1 LEAISELE
9 KLEKDIVKK
18 ITTASPSKAKD
29 LNNLLSQTKES
40 IKQSYN
46 VISENHGKSLESIAK
61 TQIKGTKTALNDAIG
76 VPLFRRQV
84 TENQVNAV
92 MKRSNLQGHSS
103 NKWWKEQE
111 KNLSFK
117 FEGQMRQGYLAGEDV
132 GDLAKRVRGTKANN
146 YKDGIMNVTKS
157 QAETLVR
164 SSVQTVSNEARLST
178 IEENDDIAKGVR
190 WLSTLDGRTT
200 DICKSLDGLRWD
212 LPDYKPNGH
221 DKEFPGP
228 TAHWGCRSTQVPVLP
243 DINELLNK
251 PIKALDN
258 QELQAGVDAKLK
270 AMGMSAEQRAG
281 ALVRARASMDGQVPD
296 TMTYNEWL
304 KKKPEQFQNKVLG
317 VQRAQ
322 LFRDGNLQLRDLT
335 NQDNRPLTVE
345 QLNQA
350 IDSPGEEIAVETEGN
365 QLSKA
370 AAIATLEALPADT
383 LTGSK
388 KIQGTIGKASDQD
401 LAKLKEIFQD
411 EWDGGDTTT
420 IRLDD
425 LLLTQ
430 SGVSLEEQY
439 GQMGMKNL
447 IENFDESKIG
457 SVAAV
462 RMPDGTIHLI
472 NGHHRWAAKKLLGY
486 EDIEVKLVNAES
498 QPLIPKT
505 AAEQAIIDKGIEGYT
520 ALVKKNSWED
530 LADTP
535 AELKAEWE
543 SFDEVGYDLDTIDPG
558 VREQLLATAKQRGL
572 PAQFVADQ
580 HWQYI
585 KQVSQQDV
593 GVRISED
600 ALIDLINGGK
610 LKTAHET
617 KTSSIQNGYSKFYM
631 KARIEA
637 EAALFD
643 GKQPVYGYTINANT
657 QGSLIAEYSPIEIV
671 LYKNKIPGS
680 TFTIGDSIDDN
691 HSIGNKVKPASINSP
706 SLDAYHNNGYVKKE
720 QFELSYY
727 NEVQIFDK
735 VDIDSVQRIVLHEKM
750 PDFEMMLKAQGIDY
764 DRAYE
769 PGFAFSTPTQAAVS
783 QPLTIKQKLGDLTT
797 KNIAVKQGDE
807 YLSVKGVEIDSLAK
821 LKTPPV
827 NEYLQYQVALDNLA
841 KTNVNIS
848 EQTVGIDGFKLSQDA
863 VDPAAVAKIA
873 DSGDFKKPITAILDK
888 DGDLIIIDGHTR
900 WTAAKLRGDTEINVK
915 VLNAEGWKAENE
927 ISEIIGNPKGK
938 TLLAKSIK
946 QIQKDQPK
954 LAPGDLLEQAKGM
967 AKEKQ
972 AAATKAS
979 KLSTA
984 KKKMVEGKKLSPAEK
999 KVMSSLEPQELASWN
1014 ASVVEAKKAKEAEKV
1029 KTLYQDDILNQLL
1042 ELSNGTEADKK
1053 AYESL
1058 KLTLEQKGGLKNYN
1072 VNDLED
1078 FQLTVIEL
1086 QSLSNSNEL
1095 KNSIATDGDST
1106 TQLKQ
1111 KAFKDVTGIDP
1122 KAMTKSQVED
1132 YLNNEIAPEDVAEIN
1147 KKVQTIAAEKQAA
1160 ATKASKLSTA
1170 KKKLIAGKQPS
1181 AGEKAVIAN
1190 LTSAEMDNWMKTVK
1204 EGQAVEGMETE
1215 GLKIIPDAVK
1225 LNYELGMK
1233 KLANQDLISE
1243 SEEYDWAYELSDK
1256 PDQMIVNPL
1265 KITPPDEEWD
1275 IGEEFASQKDSAM
1288 EQVPNSLQKVK
1299 IADLVTAQVYVEMD
1313 TVEEYLKSGDLA
1325 SFDPKQKGKPPL
1337 VVKLNGTYQLH
1348 DGNHRATAF
1357 LLGGQEEIE
1366 VLVYDLDA
1374 IAGEIE
1380 KSPGGASKIM
1390 AAPKFVA
1397 KTPDKR
1403 APDPEP
1409 KQATRTEKQKEL
1421 NRKKVANLKTVPDP
1435 KTLKFVE
1442 DLGGSTGAKKM
1453 VDSKGKHWV
1462 VKEGNSVG
1470 HVKTES
1476 DSDDIYKALG
1486 FDTPKGKIIETDE
1499 GTYKVTEFIEGGKLY
1514 AQLTPA
1520 QKRKADKKLQD
1531 GFAVDAILGNWDVIG
1546 AGGDNVMVDPK
1557 GNVYRIDNGGTLEF
1571 RAQGEVKTE
1580 QEWNDYPTEI
1590 FSMRDAAKSPSAAGV
1605 YGNMTIDQIATTIER
1620 TDFSRLEDLDLPESV
1635 KRKLIT
1641 RASEAKRAAVGIR
1654 DFQRG
1659 GYDDGYTEDVART
1672 RMDLREYGIQES
1684 VPKKLVVSGDQSANS
1699 TPVVRDENGRSF
1711 GGLRAGGGALGA
1723 RSKPKLPYDYYS
1735 PAIEEAIKSISHKAG
1750 NNMKFS
1756 EGTTPQKAKEA
1767 LQYKSNLL
1775 ALQKEAKKTGETE
1788 KYDMATKYL
1797 KDIAW
1802 IQKQQDNAG
1811 IPETPSEYFSPYM
1824 PDNQPQAKPTD
1835 TRSIVQRW
1843 ESQMVAENINIYPIE
1858 KWLDAQSSDSWDG
1871 DAQAAKYAYGKHLPN
1886 HQKSQYWDGKGD
1898 ASYQMAKE
1906 QFEEVARMVGGVEK
1920 ADRLFMSYHAM
1931 VQETLSSFE
1940 EVPWVDKERQA
1951 VLLIR
1956 TSSAEEIAGSGH
1968 EGEGTG
1974 ESFKPKRG
1982 VTESHSMYKQTFVR
1996 GRNTTVTA
2004 VPFSRIH
2011 GLYMLERTGGSNR
2024 SSFLGDGEA
2033 EVAANT
2039 SGLPTIWDNK
2049 YNLPPTDEAS
2059 QSAEN
2064 WGVPIDHL

>member
-1 LEAISELE
+1 MASANEYLEDWSNTNAINILRVEAGVRKEAIAELE
-9 KLEKDIVKK
+9 KLETDIVKK

-46 VISENHGKSLESIAK
+46 VISENHGKSLDSIAK
-61 TQIKGTKTALNDAIG
+61 TQIKATKTALNDSIG
-76 VPLFRRQV
+76 VPLFRRQPS
-84 TENQVNAV
+84 ENQVNAV
-92 MKRSNLQGHSS
+92 MKRSNLQGHKS

-111 KNLSFK
+111 KNLAFK

-132 GDLAKRVRGTKANN
+132 GDLSKRVRGTKANN

-164 SSVQTVSNEARLST
+164 SSVQTVSNDARLST
-178 IEENDDIAKGVR
+178 IEENDDIVKGVR
-190 WLSTLDGRTT
+190 WLSTLDSRTT
-200 DICKSLDGLRWD
+200 NICKSLDGLRWD

-296 TMTYNEWL
+296 TKTYNEWL
-304 KKKPEQFQNKVLG
+304 KTKPEAFQNKVLG

-335 NQDNRPLTVE
+335 NQDNRPLTVL

-350 IDSPGEEIAVETEGN
+350 IDSPGEEIPVETEGT
-365 QLSKA
+365 A
-370 AAIATLEALPADT
+370 PATA
-383 LTGSK
+383 
-388 KIQGTIGKASDQD
+388 GTIVGAT
-401 LAKLKEIFQD
+401 AA
-411 EWDGGDTTT
+411 
-420 IRLDD
+420 
-425 LLLTQ
+425 
-430 SGVSLEEQY
+430 LEQA
-439 GQMGMKNL
+439 L
-447 IENFDESKIG
+447 
-457 SVAAV
+457 
-462 RMPDGTIHLI
+462 
-472 NGHHRWAAKKLLGY
+472 
-486 EDIEVKLVNAES
+486 
-498 QPLIPKT
+498 PKT

-535 AELKAEWE
+535 AELKAEWQ

-643 GKQPVYGYTINANT
+643 GKKPVYGYTINSNT

-671 LYKNKIPGS
+671 LYKNKIPDS

-691 HSIGNKVKPASINSP
+691 HSVGNKVKPASIYSP

-783 QPLTIKQKLGDLTT
+783 QPLTMQQQLGALTT
-797 KNIAVKQGDE
+797 KSIAVKQGDE
-807 YLSVKGVEIDSLAK
+807 YVSVQGAEIDSLAK

-873 DSGDFKKPITAILDK
+873 DSGDIKKPITAILDK

-900 WTAAKLRGDTEINVK
+900 WTAAKLRGDTDINVK

-927 ISEIIGNPKGK
+927 ISEIIDNPKGK

-954 LAPGDLLEQAKGM
+954 LPPADLLEQAKGM

-999 KVMSSLEPQELASWN
+999 KVMASLDSQELASWN
-1014 ASVVEAKKAKEAEKV
+1014 ASVNEAKKAKEAEKV
-1029 KTLYQDDILNQLL
+1029 IKFYQDDILAQLL
-1042 ELSNGTEADKK
+1042 ELQNGTEADKK
-1053 AYESL
+1053 TYASL
-1058 KLTLEQKGGLKNYN
+1058 KLTLEQKGGMKNFN
-1072 VNDLED
+1072 ADELED
-1078 FQLTVIEL
+1078 FQLTAMEL
-1086 QSLSNSNEL
+1086 QSLTNTNEL
-1095 KNSIATDGDST
+1095 KNSIADDGEIT

-1111 KAFKDVTGIDP
+1111 KAFKELTGIDP
-1122 KAMTKSQVED
+1122 KGMDLVQVED
-1132 YLNNEIAPEDVAEIN
+1132 VLYNTTEPEDIAELN

-1181 AGEKAVIAN
+1181 LGEKEVIAN
-1190 LTSAEMDNWMKTVK
+1190 LTPAEMDNWMKTVK
-1204 EGQAVEGMETE
+1204 EGQAVAGMKTE
-1215 GLKIIPDAVK
+1215 GLKVIPDPVK
-1225 LNYELGMK
+1225 LNYEQGMK
-1233 KLANQDLISE
+1233 IMANQDLISE
-1243 SEEYDWAYELSDK
+1243 SGEYDWAYELSDK

-1299 IADLVTAQVYVEMD
+1299 ITDLVTAQVYVEMD

-1337 VVKLNGTYQLH
+1337 VVKLNGKYQLH
-1348 DGNHRATAF
+1348 DGNHRASAY
-1357 LLGGQEEIE
+1357 LMGGQEEIE

-1374 IAGEIE
+1374 IAGELE
-1380 KSPGGASKIM
+1380 GSPDGESKIM
-1390 AAPKFVA
+1390 AEPKVVA
-1397 KTPDKR
+1397 KTPTKR

-1421 NRKKVANLKTVPDP
+1421 NRKKITNLKKVPDP

-1442 DLGGSTGAKKM
+1442 NLGGSTGAKKM

-1462 VKEGNSVG
+1462 VKEGASVG

-1520 QKRKADKKLQD
+1520 QKRKADKKLQEA
-1531 GFAVDAILGNWDVIG
+1531 FALDAVLGNWDVVG

-1557 GNVYRIDNGGTLEF
+1557 GRVYRIDNGGTLEF
-1571 RAQGEVKTE
+1571 RAQGEIKTA

-1590 FSMRDAAKSPSAAGV
+1590 FSMRDATTAPSAAGV

-1620 TDFSRLEDLDLPESV
+1620 TDFSRIEDMELPEEV
-1635 KRKLIT
+1635 KRKLVV
-1641 RASEAKRAAVGIR
+1641 RASEAKRTAASIR

-1659 GYDDGYTEDVART
+1659 GYDDKYNEDVAKT
-1672 RMDLREYGIQES
+1672 RMDLREFGIQES
-1684 VPKKLVVSGDQSANS
+1684 VPKKLKVSGDQSSSS

-1775 ALQKEAKKTGETE
+1775 ALQKEAKQSGETD

-1802 IQKQQDNAG
+1802 IEKQQKKAG
-1811 IPETPSEYFSPYM
+1811 VPETPSEFFKPYL
-1824 PDNQPQAKPTD
+1824 PNDHAQPKPND
-1835 TRSIVQRW
+1835 TRSVVQRW
-1843 ESQMVAENINIYPIE
+1843 EGTMAADNINIRPIE
-1858 KWLDAQSSDSWDG
+1858 EWLDAQSSDSWMRS
-1871 DAQAAKYAYGKHLPN
+1871 AQAAKYAYGKHLPN
-1886 HQKSQYWDGKGD
+1886 AKKSQYWDGKGD
-1898 ASYQMAKE
+1898 ASFQMAKE
-1906 QFEEVARMVGGVEK
+1906 QYEEVVREVGSVEK
-1920 ADRLFMSYHAM
+1920 TDRLFMSYHAM

-1940 EVPWVDKERQA
+1940 EVPWVDKDKQA

-1956 TSSAEEIAGSGH
+1956 TSDKTEIEGSGH
-1968 EGEGTG
+1968 KGKSSG
-1974 ESFKPKRG
+1974 SVYKPKRG

-2039 SGLPTIWDNK
+2039 SGLPTLWDNK
-2049 YNLPPTDEAS
+2049 YKLPPTDETS
-2059 QSAEN
+2059 YKAEN
-2064 WGVPIDHL
+2064 WGVPLDHL